1 MEIEQ
6 FVRALIVGYVVAA
19 PVGPVNLVCIH
30 RTLHNGR
37 MNGFMAGVGG
47 AIADGLFAV
56 VAAFGLTTI
65 SDWML
70 AHDGWMRLFGGIFLV
85 ALGART
91 WFTTPKDRELK
102 ADEGSIPHAM
112 AGTFLLTVTN
122 PITILGFATVF
133 ASTGLAGDGTLTTA
147 TVTVA
152 GVFGGSVLWW
162 LTLALLVGL
171 LRGRLEARG
180 LILINRISGAAII
193 GFGIWALL
201 SLIDHPLFAAT
212 LDQLDG

>member
-1 MEIEQ
+1 MDIEL

-30 RTLHNGR
+30 RTLHIGR
-37 MNGFMAGVGG
+37 VNGFMAGVGG
-47 AIADGLFAV
+47 AVADGLFAV
-56 VAAFGLTTI
+56 IAAFGLTTI

-70 AHDGWMRLFGGIFLV
+70 AHDGWMRLFGGFFLIG
-85 ALGART
+85 LGLRT
-91 WFTTPKDRELK
+91 WITTPKDRELK

-133 ASTGLAGDGTLTTA
+133 ASTGLAGDGSLA
-147 TVTVA
+147 GASMTVA
-152 GVFGGSVLWW
+152 GVFAGSVLWW

-180 LILINRISGAAII
+180 LVLINRISGGAII
-193 GFGIWALL
+193 GFGLWALA
-201 SLIDHPLFAAT
+201 SLVYHPLFAGLLPAAN
-212 LDQLDG
+212 